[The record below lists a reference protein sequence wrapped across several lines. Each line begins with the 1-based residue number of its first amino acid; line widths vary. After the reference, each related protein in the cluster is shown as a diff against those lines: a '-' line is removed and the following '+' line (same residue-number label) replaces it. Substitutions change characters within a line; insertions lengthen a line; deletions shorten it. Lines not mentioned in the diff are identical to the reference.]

1 MIETIT
7 SWISFLM
14 KLISAPLESHTYGGA
29 GPMSHDGKSYFL
41 KVPLSIQ
48 TCREA
53 VTWTLGFEE
62 AEEYQPLAES

>member
-1 MIETIT
+1 
-7 SWISFLM
+7 
-14 KLISAPLESHTYGGA
+14 
-29 GPMSHDGKSYFL
+29 MSHDGKSYFL